1 MKKYAFHI
9 VAVCAAVF
17 AFTATPV
24 VSAYAA
30 TATDA
35 ASDGE
40 LRFGIVDLDKLI
52 SESDAGK
59 GINKALNEK
68 YKTFEAEIAKE
79 EKNLIAERDKIKQ
92 EASKMEKAELDKK
105 VNAFEKKYA
114 DAQKMVQQR
123 RQTFDAGANSGTK
136 KLREEA
142 LKITAEIAAE
152 RKLDIVLSD
161 NSVILAERA
170 FDITDEAL
178 TRLNKK
184 VKSVSIDWNTPKKK

>member
-1 MKKYAFHI
+1 MKKYALHVI
-9 VAVCAAVF
+9 AAIAAVF
-17 AFTATPV
+17 AFAATP
-24 VSAYAA
+24 AFAA
-30 TATDA
+30 TAADA
-35 ASDGE
+35 AADGT

-52 SESDAGK
+52 SESVAGK
-59 GINKALNEK
+59 AINKALNDK

-79 EKNLIAERDKIKQ
+79 EKSLITERDKIKQ
-92 EASKMEKAELDKK
+92 ETSKLSKEEFETK

-170 FDITDEAL
+170 FDITEEAL
-178 TRLNKK
+178 ERLNKK
-184 VKSVSIDWNTPKKK
+184 VKSVSIDWNAPKKK

>member
-1 MKKYAFHI
+1 MKKYALHMI
-9 VAVCAAVF
+9 AAGAAVF
-17 AFTATPV
+17 AFAAMPATPAF
-24 VSAYAA
+24 SATASEAA
-30 TATDA
+30 T
-35 ASDGE
+35 DGE

-52 SESDAGK
+52 SDSEAGK
-59 GINKALNEK
+59 GINKALNDK
-68 YKTFEAEIAKE
+68 YKSFEAEIAKE

-92 EASKMEKAELDKK
+92 EASKLQKEELDKK

-123 RQTFDAGANSGTK
+123 RQTFDAGANNGTK

-161 NSVILAERA
+161 KSVILAERA

-178 TRLNKK
+178 VRLNKK